1 VVDAVGA
8 EAAARQPVFRRL
20 AQKGGVVVGA
30 GETPSDTLQITLAGG
45 VAEHRGVLCEVG
57 NGVIPRQY
65 QALGVGI
72 AHGGQRRALIAS
84 VASVGDRKLAAGK
97 QQANSVLP
105 DNSRLKVWRR
115 LWRSPAASAQ
125 VLRQASR
132 ASRSPLNCQRASVGK
147 KLR

>member
-45 VAEHRGVLCEVG
+45 VAEHRRVLREVG
-57 NGVIPRQY
+57 NGVIPRQH

-72 AHGGQRRALIAS
+72 THGGQRRALIAS

-97 QQANSVLP
+97 QQANSVLS

-115 LWRSPAASAQ
+115 LWRSPAASTQ